1 MHNLEP
7 SQSQKRTFFLSGTEQ
22 VELLKKGSIKRQLIR
37 PATLGDG
44 ILSLSK
50 QQELKYRQ
58 FFIGNVRDTKITRF
72 VPASGAATR
81 MFKDVY
87 QAISGEPNEKTQQL
101 IQNKNKLPFYEN
113 WKQLVKDGSSDLEWF
128 VALVH
133 PEKLNLAALPKAL
146 IPFHKYGGEKRGA
159 LEEHFIE
166 AARTMNLTSPVCLH
180 FTVSENHKER
190 INDKLKQIAESIG
203 LRLGVEFKFEL
214 SVQNPDSDTVCLN
227 EVGDLLCDESG
238 KEIKRPAGHG
248 ALLENLSTIDADL
261 IFIKNIDNVCREE
274 YQIDSIKYK
283 QVLGGMLL
291 QLKNEIHQAI
301 RVLRKGRI
309 TDDEITEIH
318 EKAKNEWNI
327 HLPEEFDLNEWIRML
342 NKPIRVCGMVENKG
356 DKGGGP
362 FWIQSGEHSMLQIV
376 EKDEINSKDE
386 EQKAILNASS
396 HFNPVDLV
404 VFTKDV
410 DGNTFDLADFSNP
423 SACFISKKHINNQ
436 HCTIIELP
444 GLWNGGM
451 EHWISV
457 FVEVPSITFNPV
469 KSIVDLLKETHQ

>member
-1 MHNLEP
+1 MQNPNL
-7 SQSQKRTFFLSGTEQ
+7 SQSQKSTFFLSKEKQ
-22 VELLKKGSIKRQLIR
+22 EYLLKKGSVKRQLIR
-37 PATLGDG
+37 AASLGDG
-44 ILSLSK
+44 IRSLSI
-50 QQELKYRQ
+50 QEELKFRQ
-58 FFIGNVRDTKITRF
+58 YFIGNLRTAKITRF

-81 MFKDVY
+81 MFKDVF
-87 QAISGEPNEKTQQL
+87 QAISGEPNDNTKKL
-101 IQNKNKLPFYEN
+101 ILNKNKFPFYEK
-113 WKQLVKDGSSDLEWF
+113 WKQLVKEGNSDIEWLE
-128 VALVH
+128 ALVH
-133 PEKLNLAALPKAL
+133 PEKMNLAALPKAL

-190 INDKLKQIAESIG
+190 ISDKLKQISESIG
-203 LRLGVEFKFEL
+203 LRLGVEFRFEL

-274 YQIDSIKYK
+274 FQFHTIKHKQI
-283 QVLGGMLL
+283 LGGMLL
-291 QLKNEIHQAI
+291 QLKNDIHQAI
-301 RVLRKGRI
+301 RTLRKGRLDSVDI
-309 TDDEITEIH
+309 DGIRQKSIQ
-318 EKAKNEWNI
+318 EWNI
-327 HLPEEFDLNEWIRML
+327 HLPEEFDLNEWIRLL

-362 FWIQSGEHSMLQIV
+362 FWIQSGEHPMLQIV

-386 EQKAILNASS
+386 QQKAILNSS
-396 HFNPVDLV
+396 THFNPVDLV

-410 DGNTFDLADFSNP
+410 DGNAFDLSEFSNS

-444 GLWNGGM
+444 GLWNGSM